1 MKGRKIK
8 MGIFRSYDKPGPGV
22 DKDAPKKKGLFLYL
36 ELLKRKFGRLMQV
49 SMLSFLCSIPML
61 VILSFI
67 VFGFTAGIMEG
78 VIENMEAESV
88 AGAQWIIISFFTTL
102 ICVLWG
108 SGPAS
113 AGMAYVT
120 RCFTREEHSWVFSDF
135 FQRMKENF
143 KQGIIVSAI
152 DIVLLI
158 FGGNA
163 VYFYFVK
170 AQQSGAVLWMILCY
184 VSCMMLIIYTFMHM
198 YIYQIMVTYECKLK
212 DLYKNS
218 LILALGK
225 APMNLILVAVSTG
238 IVFLL
243 FNFLN
248 PLFALILIFLLFMGF
263 ARFPLEF
270 YAARTISRVVVSQQ
284 SGEEQ

>member
-8 MGIFRSYDKPGPGV
+8 MGIFRSYDKPGPGI

-36 ELLKRKFGRLMQV
+36 ELLKRKFGRLMQA
-49 SMLSFLCSIPML
+49 SMLLFLCSIPML
-61 VILSFI
+61 MILSFI
-67 VFGFTAGIMEG
+67 VFGFTTGA
-78 VIENMEAESV
+78 VESV
-88 AGAQWIIISFFTTL
+88 TAGLETEQAAEIQRIALTFFTTL

-113 AGMAYVT
+113 AGFAYIT
-120 RCFTREEHSWVFSDF
+120 RCFTREEHSWILSDF

-143 KQGIIVSAI
+143 KQGMVVSVV
-152 DIVLLI
+152 DILLLI

-163 VYFYFVK
+163 VYFYFSK
-170 AQQSGAVLWMILCY
+170 AQHSGAVIWMILCY
-184 VSCMMLIIYTFMHM
+184 LSCMMLIIYTFMHM
-198 YIYQIMVTYECKLK
+198 YIYQIMVTYECKIK
-212 DLYKNS
+212 ELYKNS

-225 APMNLILVAVSTG
+225 APMNLILVIISSA
-238 IVFLL
+238 IVFFL

-248 PLFALILIFLLFMGF
+248 PLFALVVSFLLFMGF